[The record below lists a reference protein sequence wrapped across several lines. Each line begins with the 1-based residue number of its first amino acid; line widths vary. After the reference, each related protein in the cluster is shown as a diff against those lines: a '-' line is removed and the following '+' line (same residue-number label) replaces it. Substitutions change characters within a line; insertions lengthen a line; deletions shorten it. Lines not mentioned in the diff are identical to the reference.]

1 MFSII
6 IPTLNEEHYLPKL
19 LNSLTLQTVKNFEII
34 VVDGKSVDNTISI
47 VKQYH
52 KQIPKLRFIQS
63 QKANLSL
70 QRNLGARFA
79 QGKWLIFVDA
89 DSVLLPSCINTIA
102 NHLRSNKTTVMTS
115 WTKSDSDVFID
126 YFIAWFQNI
135 VLFIGTLINM
145 YISPGSLTI
154 IRASTFR
161 AIGGYDGT
169 HEYAEDI
176 NLSQRLMQQGVKLT
190 LLRRPLYIQSLR
202 RFRNKGYLKI
212 LTTYA
217 ITLFSSFITKQTPK
231 VYHGYTMGGHNYK

>member
-1 MFSII
+1 MVSII
-6 IPTLNEEHYLPKL
+6 IPAFNEEHYLPKL
-19 LNSLTLQTVKNFEII
+19 LTSLTLQTVKKFEVI
-34 VVDGKSVDNTISI
+34 VVDGKSTDNTINI
-47 VKQYH
+47 AKQYH
-52 KQIPKLRFIQS
+52 KQIYKLRIIQN
-63 QKANLSL
+63 QNANLSV

-79 QGKWLIFVDA
+79 TGKWLIFVDA
-89 DSVLLPSCINTIA
+89 DSVLLPSCIHTIME
-102 NHLRSNKTTVMTS
+102 HLRSNKTIVMTS
-115 WTKSDSDVFID
+115 WTKSDSNVFID

-202 RFRNKGYLKI
+202 RFRNKGYLKTLMI
-212 LTTYA
+212 YT
-217 ITLFSSFITKQTPK
+217 ITVFSSFIIKRIPK
-231 VYHGYTMGGHNYK
+231 AYKGYVMGGHNYK